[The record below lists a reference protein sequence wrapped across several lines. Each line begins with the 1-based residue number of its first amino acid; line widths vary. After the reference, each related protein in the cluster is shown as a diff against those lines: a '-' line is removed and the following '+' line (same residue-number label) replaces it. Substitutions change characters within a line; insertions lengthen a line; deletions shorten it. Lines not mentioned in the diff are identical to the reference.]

1 MLTSYNLIDDE
12 KAMLGACYFS
22 GVGVRRDVE
31 EAVSYWKMAAGNG
44 EPLAQT
50 NLGYCY
56 EAGVGVE
63 RSPVR
68 LLLLTSTFPSPSV
81 SPNKKT
87 CLLVLSLLPPPPA
100 AISAAYFTSLSW
112 IEPIAFKNSI
122 LSFLFN

>member
-1 MLTSYNLIDDE
+1 
-12 KAMLGACYFS
+12 MLGACYFS

-68 LLLLTSTFPSPSV
+68 LLFLTSTFPSLPFPSL
-81 SPNKKT
+81 PFP
-87 CLLVLSLLPPPPA
+87 SLPSLPFRFP
-100 AISAAYFTSLSW
+100 
-112 IEPIAFKNSI
+112 
-122 LSFLFN
+122 